1 MLPTTEDSC
10 ITRFDYEGIRH
21 FIDGKSH
28 TIAGGAKLKA
38 YNFKDVHATDAT
50 YLESGLEVG
59 FEIPTSYFQSM
70 LETLQ
75 LYQFIIVE
83 QKVSLPIFQ
92 QIKNDACTDDEKIF
106 LFLERIDDDPIL
118 LEALREDQR
127 QYEKGELCYKK
138 ILGFYIN

>member
-10 ITRFDYEGIRH
+10 ITRFDYEGIRYS
-21 FIDGKSH
+21 DGKSH

-38 YNFKDVHATDAT
+38 HDFKNVHATNAAT
-50 YLESGLEVG
+50 YLESGLDVG
-59 FEIPTSYFQSM
+59 FFFPTCYFQSM

-106 LFLERIDDDPIL
+106 SFLERIDDDPIL
-118 LEALREDQR
+118 LDALREDQR
-127 QYEKGELCYKK
+127 QYEEGELCYKK
-138 ILGFYIN
+138 FRILY